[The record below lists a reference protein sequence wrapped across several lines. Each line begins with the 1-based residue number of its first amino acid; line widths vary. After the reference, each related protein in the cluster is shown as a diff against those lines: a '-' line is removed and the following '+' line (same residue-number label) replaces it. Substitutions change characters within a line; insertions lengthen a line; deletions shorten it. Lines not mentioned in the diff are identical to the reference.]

1 MLYIRANKG
10 QGVLLLA
17 SRSSGSVEFRKMVL
31 NLSDAYSTEAGD

>member
-17 SRSSGSVEFRKMVL
+17 SRSSGSVEFRKMVP
-31 NLSDAYSTEAGD
+31 NLSDAYSTDAGD